1 MGFFSVNVFNRAKVF
16 VDSDPMATAK
26 VVEAL
31 KKAGIPYERQ
41 TKRPRSNVG
50 VWMDVSAYARV
61 NQHYT
66 DNPQHYVFIYTVYVP
81 RKRLK
86 EAKEILHI

>member
-1 MGFFSVNVFNRAKVF
+1 MGFFSVNFFNRVKVF
-16 VDSDPMATAK
+16 VDSDPMDTAK